1 MGMYDELIVKKSLP
15 LPKEL
20 KKLKNWKEYR
30 FQTKDFDNYLGEY
43 FINERGVLYEVHVER
58 EYVEYSKEERESQN
72 IKLWALYKEVIEK
85 SRTNKK
91 LDYHGKILFYTFE
104 ELDENTDFWLEFVAY
119 FSYGKLDKIELV
131 KFETET
137 GRKERLNKWTESY
150 KETADL
156 PWNKFK
162 MYLRKYLGWN
172 RFWNR
177 VISFLHKII
186 WFINRYIS

>member
-1 MGMYDELIVKKSLP
+1 MGMYDELIVKRSLP
-15 LPKEL
+15 LPKEI
-20 KKLKNWKEYR
+20 KKFKNWKEYR

-43 FINERGVLYEVHVER
+43 LIDSRGSLYEVEIER
-58 EYVEYSKEERESQN
+58 EYIEYTEEEKNSLD
-72 IKLWALYKEVIEK
+72 IKPWHLWKDVIEK

-91 LDYHGKILFYTFE
+91 LDYHGKIRFYTFE
-104 ELDENTDFWLEFVAY
+104 SLNDDTDFWLEFDVY

-137 GRKERLNKWTESY
+137 GRKQRLNEWTKNYE
-150 KETADL
+150 KKKDL

-162 MYLRKYLGWN
+162 THLRKYLGWN

>member
-1 MGMYDELIVKKSLP
+1 MILLRQAFLQSASDLKSLP
-15 LPKEL
+15 TE
-20 KKLKNWKEYR
+20 
-30 FQTKDFDNYLGEY
+30 
-43 FINERGVLYEVHVER
+43 
-58 EYVEYSKEERESQN
+58 
-72 IKLWALYKEVIEK
+72 
-85 SRTNKK
+85 
-91 LDYHGKILFYTFE
+91 
-104 ELDENTDFWLEFVAY
+104 
-119 FSYGKLDKIELV
+119 IELV